1 MFSRQQRE
9 CQQLPHETMHAC
21 LFTFFA
27 AIDPVLFSG
36 KFIDDSSLEFGN
48 AYYHLYNHA
57 HTDTHITAPDL
68 HINEEMVPDFWHKF
82 IGASCLHQKLA
93 NLKSKSEALGFGR
106 NNQHGAATSKSRN
119 DTSVGQNVHISI
131 RQVGLSASWTVG
143 ELVCWRVVRLPSRGI
158 STFRSPVFSFLGSKV
173 PSGNLRSQEQ
183 KFPGTFAPGNRHSWP
198 RTTKFSMVNCG
209 KRLDT
214 WARAT
219 KFGMVNCGKMLDTPG
234 LEQQNSAR

>member
-1 MFSRQQRE
+1 
-9 CQQLPHETMHAC
+9 
-21 LFTFFA
+21 
-27 AIDPVLFSG
+27 
-36 KFIDDSSLEFGN
+36 
-48 AYYHLYNHA
+48 
-57 HTDTHITAPDL
+57 
-68 HINEEMVPDFWHKF
+68 MVPDFWHKF

-131 RQVGLSASWTVG
+131 RHVGLSASWTVG

-158 STFRSPVFSFLGSKV
+158 GTFRSPVFSFLGSKV

-198 RTTKFSMVNCG
+198 RTTKFSTVNCG
-209 KRLDT
+209 KRHVSRRQLHPQPKGWDHST
-214 WARAT
+214 PKLLW
-219 KFGMVNCGKMLDTPG
+219 TPG
-234 LEQQNSAR
+234 RCHLTHSNRTFRRSQTG